1 MANNLVVHGL
11 RPLRIALALLVAL
24 QLFGTAAAQAPE
36 PVAPAPRVEPPP
48 RVQPPPPVR
57 PEPPLQG
64 TPAEFAPPQT
74 TAPYSYAAPA
84 PAPEQLG
91 YAAHPGKA
99 IYEQN
104 CGVCH
109 NNPDATKSPALE
121 TLQRMRYQM
130 IDYALTQGKM
140 QTQGAALSTT
150 QRTTLIE
157 YLVGRPVASDEWIA
171 DMKCPATSNQATSNQ
186 PASNQPASNQ
196 ANSNKRSAPSRN
208 APVTVGGFGFDLRNQ
223 RQLTRAQSGLATRDF
238 ARLELAWALAFP
250 KATAMRS
257 QPAVVGTT
265 LYLPVADAGRV
276 FAIDISQ
283 PAAPCLKWSYESQ
296 TPLRT
301 SAAFGKLKSGRQVL
315 VFGDLAANVHMIDA
329 ESGAAIWQ
337 QRVAISEFSLTTGT
351 PVLHEDRV
359 YVPISQ
365 YEIGLGGNDN
375 HECCKSHGAVTAL
388 DAATG
393 KQLWTAHT
401 MPDAKPVRDRGDGK
415 PLFGP
420 SGAPIWNSPAIDTKR
435 GVLYV
440 GTGEA
445 TSEPAAN
452 TTDAILA
459 IDLKDGAIRWSFQ
472 ATQNDIFLS
481 GCGRNRKGLNCPKD
495 SVFRDV
501 DFGASTLI
509 AKRANGTDVILAGQK
524 SGTLWALDPEQ
535 QGKVVWRRDF
545 GEGSP
550 LGGIHWGIAIDGTRV
565 FAPINR
571 PYGRMTTGESNL
583 QKPGLNAVSIETG
596 EVLWS
601 YAPTPDC
608 SGERQKRVRGCS
620 NNIGFSGAPTVVDGA
635 VIAGSLD
642 GFVRAFDAKSGEVL
656 FQFDTTNTF
665 QGVNGV
671 AGSGGAIDN
680 ATIVA
685 ANGYLFVGSGYG
697 LFGQTPGNVL
707 LAFRPKAEQ

>member
-1 MANNLVVHGL
+1 MVNNLVAYGF
-11 RPLRIALALLVAL
+11 RRIRFALAPLTALCLLT
-24 QLFGTAAAQAPE
+24 GTVLAQS
-36 PVAPAPRVEPPP
+36 PAPVEPPERIQPPP
-48 RVQPPPPVR
+48 RVQPPPPIR

-64 TPAEFAPPQT
+64 VPAEFAPPQAT
-74 TAPYSYAAPA
+74 PPYSNTAPPPA

-91 YAAHPGKA
+91 YAPHPGRA
-99 IYEQN
+99 IYEQS

-109 NNPDATKSPALE
+109 DNPEATKSPALE

-140 QTQGAALSTT
+140 QTQAAALSPA

-157 YLVGRPVASDEWIA
+157 YLVGRPVASDGWIA
-171 DMKCPATSNQATSNQ
+171 SMMCRPS
-186 PASNQPASNQ
+186 
-196 ANSNKRSAPSRN
+196 SNKRAAKSGAP
-208 APVTVGGFGFDLRNQ
+208 AVTVAGFGFDLRNQ
-223 RQLTRAQSGLATRDF
+223 RQLSRAQSGLATQDF
-238 ARLELAWALAFP
+238 ARLELAWAMAFP
-250 KATAMRS
+250 KATAMRT

-265 LYLPVADAGRV
+265 LYLPVADSARL
-276 FAIDISQ
+276 FAIDISR
-283 PAAPCLKWSYESQ
+283 PDTPCLKWTYESR

-301 SAAFGKLKSGRQVL
+301 SAAFGKLKSGRNVL
-315 VFGDLAANVHMIDA
+315 AFGDLSATVHLVDA
-329 ESGAAIWQ
+329 DSGAGLWQ
-337 QRVAISEFSLTTGT
+337 QRVAISEYSLTTGT
-351 PVLHEDRV
+351 PVIHQERI

-365 YEIGLGGNDN
+365 YEIGLGANDA

-388 DAATG
+388 DATTG
-393 KQLWTAHT
+393 AKLWTAHT

-415 PLFGP
+415 PLYGP

-440 GTGEA
+440 GTGES

-459 IDLKDGAIRWSFQ
+459 IDLKDGTIRWSFQ
-472 ATQNDIFLS
+472 ATANDIFLS
-481 GCGRNRKGLNCPKD
+481 GCGRNRKGLNCPQET
-495 SVFRDV
+495 VFRDV
-501 DFGASTLI
+501 DFGASTII
-509 AKRANGTDVILAGQK
+509 AKRANGAELILAGQK
-524 SGTLWALDPEQ
+524 SGTLWALDPDN

-550 LGGIHWGIAIDGTRV
+550 LGGIHWGIAVDGTRV

-571 PYGRMTTGESNL
+571 PYGRPAPGIEESRP
-583 QKPGLNAVSIETG
+583 QKPGLNAVSIDSG

-601 YAPTPDC
+601 YVATPDC

-620 NNIGFSGAPTVVDGA
+620 NNIGFSGAPTVIDGA
-635 VIAGSLD
+635 VVTGSVD
-642 GFVRAFDAKSGEVL
+642 GFVRAFDAKSGELL
-656 FQFDTTNTF
+656 FQFDTTDTF
-665 QGVNGV
+665 KGINGES
-671 AGSGGAIDN
+671 GNGGAIDN

-707 LAFRPKAEQ
+707 LAFRPKPAR